1 MALRGVPRG
10 QGGGGPRMSREHF
23 SHPIGTTGDLKD
35 PMGSN
40 GIIRNSK
47 GGLRGVQGGQEGRPG
62 SLMGSRIGSRG
73 FLMIHKA
80 YKIVNK

>member
-1 MALRGVPRG
+1 
-10 QGGGGPRMSREHF
+10 MSREHF

-47 GGLRGVQGGQEGRPG
+47 DFEGGPSGVQGGQEGRPG
-62 SLMGSRIGSRG
+62 SLMGSRIRSRG

>member
-1 MALRGVPRG
+1 
-10 QGGGGPRMSREHF
+10 MSRENF

-47 GGLRGVQGGQEGRPG
+47 DFEGGPSGGPR
-62 SLMGSRIGSRG
+62 GSRG
-73 FLMIHKA
+73 TSRESHGVQDSFEGFSDDS
-80 YKIVNK
+80 